1 VDIRGQQETSGE
13 RRLVAAIAAYV
24 VLLHALIVGF
34 VPIPT
39 SAQFDLAAST
49 YDICHHKGQPQHAP
63 AGHDNNWPLVSF
75 YNACCAIGATGLAP
89 SIAAAGLHPTVGST
103 IIAADLSDDLVSH
116 GATLLAAAPRGPPLP
131 A

>member
-1 VDIRGQQETSGE
+1 MRGQYDTSGE
-13 RRLVAAIAAYV
+13 RRLIAVIAAYV
-24 VLLHALIVGF
+24 VLLHALIVAF
-34 VPIPT
+34 VPMPT

-63 AGHDNNWPLVSF
+63 AGHDNNCPLVSF

-89 SIAAAGLHPTVGST
+89 SVAAAGLYPALDST
-103 IIAADLSDDLVSH
+103 TIVADLFDDLVSH
-116 GATLLAAAPRGPPLP
+116 GATLLAAAPRGPPLQ